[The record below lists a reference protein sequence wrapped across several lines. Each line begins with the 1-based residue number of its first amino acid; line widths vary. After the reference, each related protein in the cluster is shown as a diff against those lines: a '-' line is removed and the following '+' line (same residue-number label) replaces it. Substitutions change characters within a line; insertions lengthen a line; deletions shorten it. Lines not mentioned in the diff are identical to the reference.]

1 MISKTFFNFKPK
13 TILQKKIL
21 ITRFSSIG
29 DIVLTTPVI
38 RCLKKQLNAE
48 VHYLTKAAFLPILKY
63 NPHLDKI
70 FTIQKKVA
78 EVLPDLKKEKYDVIV
93 DLHKNLR
100 TWQVRIGLG
109 FPKTLTFDKINVE
122 KWLMVNFKIN
132 RLPKVHIVDRYLKAV
147 ESLGVV
153 NDGQGLDYFL
163 PPEEQSRIEGN
174 YIAFAIGAAH
184 ATKRLP
190 TEKIL
195 EICRKNKTPIVLL
208 GGKDVA
214 TEGVSIA
221 EKAGTHVQNLCG
233 KISLHA
239 SARYL
244 RDAQKVITHDTG
256 MMHIA
261 AAFNKE
267 IISIWGNTIP
277 EFGMYPY
284 YKSGVEKNKSLE
296 VKGLACRPC
305 SKIGYGKCPKGHF
318 RCMQEVEVSD
328 IRSQVSDNAA
338 SDT

>member
-1 MISKTFFNFKPK
+1 M
-13 TILQKKIL
+13 QKKIL
-21 ITRFSSIG
+21 ILRFSSIG

-78 EVLPDLKKEKYDVIV
+78 EVLPDLKKEKYDVVV

-109 FPKTLTFDKINVE
+109 FPKTLTFDKLNVE

-163 PPEEQSRIEGN
+163 PPEKSWRAGPP
-174 YIAFAIGAAH
+174 YIVFAIGAAH

-190 TEKIL
+190 TEKII
-195 EICRKNKTPIVLL
+195 EICQNIKLPVLL
-208 GGKDVA
+208 IGGKDVA
-214 TEGVSIA
+214 AEGEIIAQKSGNHVSN
-221 EKAGTHVQNLCG
+221 TCG
-233 KISLHA
+233 KCTLHE
-239 SARYL
+239 SAAYI
-244 RDAQKVITHDTG
+244 RDAQKVFTHDTG

-305 SKIGYGKCPKGHF
+305 SKIGYGECPKGHF
-318 RCMQEVEVSD
+318 KCMQEIPVVSG
-328 IRSQVSDNAA
+328 
-338 SDT
+338 

>member
-1 MISKTFFNFKPK
+1 M
-13 TILQKKIL
+13 QKKIL
-21 ITRFSSIG
+21 ILRFSSIG

-78 EVLPDLKKEKYDVIV
+78 EVLPDLKKEKYDVII

-132 RLPKVHIVDRYLKAV
+132 LLPKGHIVDRYLKAV
-147 ESLGVV
+147 ESLGVI

-163 PPEEQSRIEGN
+163 PPEEREITKGN

-190 TEKIL
+190 IEKIL
-195 EICRKNKTPIVLL
+195 EICQKIKTSIVLL

-214 TEGVSIA
+214 TEGASIA

-305 SKIGYGKCPKGHF
+305 SKIGYGECPKGHF
-318 RCMQEVEVSD
+318 KCMQELEVSGV
-328 IRSQVSDNAA
+328 RSQVSDNAA
-338 SDT
+338 SDS